1 MVFGMKVFAE
11 HRIDLCCQNGNQHIF
26 NDGGG
31 KNENEFKGI
40 EMILRELI
48 GVMILRKELFCENEG
63 FICIPEK

>member
-1 MVFGMKVFAE
+1 MYVYKLYSLFIMVFGMKVFAE

-48 GVMILRKELFCENEG
+48 GI
-63 FICIPEK
+63 

>member
-26 NDGGG
+26 NDAGG
-31 KNENEFKGI
+31 KNEIDFKEI

-48 GVMILRKELFCENEG
+48 GI
-63 FICIPEK
+63 